1 MRLHTKPP
9 TECLDYGRKSP
20 GGHILH
26 ASHSVHEDVK
36 AENYLAA
43 IIAYR
48 RYFGLEPL
56 SL

>member
-1 MRLHTKPP
+1 VRLHTKPP